1 MRRLDAVRPR
11 VASPTRNDGA
21 GLPTAAYAAIM
32 DGVPRPSI
40 VRGGESAVPLARDGD
55 RAALHARLDAAV
67 AGRGGFVVVE
77 GPAGI
82 GKTTLLDD
90 VAGAAAER
98 GMAVLRAG
106 GGELERDHPLGVA
119 RRLLEGAIGDPAVV
133 AAAGAA
139 AAPAVAALDRVGDGA
154 GAVPGFPV
162 LHGCWWLVQ
171 ALAARRPLAIV
182 VDDLQWVDPASLHVL
197 GHVAPR
203 LDELRV
209 LLVAGNRDPDP
220 DVATADPP
228 LGRVPRQATITPA
241 PLGAGDAGRLVAR
254 ELDTTVE
261 ADVAQACHD
270 ATGGNPFLL
279 TELARALR
287 YDTAPPTPPSVER
300 IRELGPRTVSRALL
314 LRLGGHGPAPL
325 ALARALAILAED
337 SDLGVAAAVAGLDP
351 DAAAEAAD
359 VLVRADVLAD
369 AHPLRFRHPIVRAAI
384 RADTGPGER
393 GRLHGAAAESLLTSA
408 APAAEV
414 AVHLLHVPTRGS
426 AATAAVLLDA
436 GQDATRRGAPEEGLR
451 FLERALAEPP
461 DDATRPDVLA
471 ALAEAG
477 LHARLDLPTAGQRL
491 AESAATTVDPEQAVQ
506 RWLLLAQLVAV
517 GRGIPTSVA
526 MLEEAMRRMDGHP
539 ESRRRVAVDLVGK
552 ALLHPDTRARAEALA
567 RDAPGVAGGDTT
579 IDRLERCNQAWA
591 LALGGAPAA
600 EVEAL
605 AGPTLA
611 RGATSRETGPSAP
624 VYQAIAALSQV
635 DAFDEALACADAAV
649 AIARGRHQTLGLY
662 GALGTRASIHWRAGD
677 VRACADD
684 ASASLDLPGVP
695 GPFRIV
701 SSGWLA
707 LAQLA
712 ADDTDGAAATLD
724 AVADVPVIE
733 NVNSHVVEAAQALLL
748 VARGEHDEALT
759 RLDDLDR
766 RRRASGTRALLP
778 WRGEHV
784 AVAVR
789 VGDHAGA
796 AALVDRLVADAD
808 AVGTPAGRGLALR
821 ARARIAADREDAV
834 ALLREAETAL
844 RGSPCRLQHAEGLVE
859 LGMAIRRAGR
869 RAEARPALEEGLRA
883 ARRCGAL
890 RLAGVAHD
898 ELTVAGARP
907 RRLQFSGADALT
919 PSERRIADL
928 AASGSTNRA
937 IAQELYVTP
946 KTVENQLGRVYR
958 KLGIGSRTELTDAL
972 GSPLG

>member
-1 MRRLDAVRPR
+1 
-11 VASPTRNDGA
+11 
-21 GLPTAAYAAIM
+21 
-32 DGVPRPSI
+32 
-40 VRGGESAVPLARDGD
+40 LAREGE
-55 RAALHARLDAAV
+55 RAELRGQVDAAV
-67 AGRGGFVVVE
+67 AGAGGFVVVE

-90 VAGAAAER
+90 AAAAAAGR
-98 GMAVLRAG
+98 GMRVLRAR

-119 RRLLEGAIGDPAVV
+119 RRLLDGAVGDPAVV
-133 AAAGAA
+133 AAAGPAA
-139 AAPAVAALDRVGDGA
+139 EPAVAALDRVGDGA

-171 ALAARRPLAIV
+171 ALAADGPLAIV
-182 VDDLQWVDPASLHVL
+182 VDDLQWVDPASLQVL
-197 GHVAPR
+197 GHVAAR
-203 LDELRV
+203 VDELPV
-209 LLVAGNRDPDP
+209 LLVAGTRDPDP
-220 DVATADPP
+220 DVVAVDPP
-228 LGRVPRQATITPA
+228 LARVPRAATLAPA
-241 PLGAGDAGRLVAR
+241 PLGADDAGRLVAR
-254 ELDTTVE
+254 ELGT
-261 ADVAQACHD
+261 AIAPDVARACRD
-270 ATGGNPFLL
+270 ATDGNPFLL

-287 YDTAPPTPPSVER
+287 EDAAPPSVER
-300 IRELGPRTVSRALL
+300 IGALAPRSVSRALL

-325 ALARALAILAED
+325 ALARALAILAEE

-351 DAAAEAAD
+351 QVAAEAAD
-359 VLVRADVLAD
+359 VLVRADVLAG

-393 GRLHGAAAESLLTSA
+393 GRLHAAAAERLLMTASPA
-408 APAAEV
+408 HPAPAAV
-414 AVHLLHVPTRGS
+414 AVHLLHAPTRGS
-426 AATAAVLLDA
+426 AATAAVLLEA

-461 DDATRPDVLA
+461 DEETRPDVLA

-491 AESAATTVDPEQAVQ
+491 AESAAATLDPDQAVQ
-506 RWLLLAQLVAV
+506 RWLLLAQLVTV
-517 GRGIPTSVA
+517 GRGIPAAVA
-526 MLEEAMRRMDGHP
+526 LLEEAMRRMDDHP
-539 ESRRRVAVDLVGK
+539 DARRRVAVDLVGK
-552 ALLHPDTRARAEALA
+552 ALLHPDTRARADALA
-567 RDAPGVAGGDTT
+567 REAPGVAGGDAT
-579 IDRLERCNQAWA
+579 IDRLERCNLAWA

-600 EVEAL
+600 EVRAL

-649 AIARGRHQTLGLY
+649 AVARGRHQTLGLY
-662 GALGTRASIHWRAGD
+662 GALGTRASIHWRAGN

-684 ASASLDLPGVP
+684 ARASLDLPGVP
-695 GPFRIV
+695 GPFQIV
-701 SSGWLA
+701 SAGWLA

-712 ADDTDGAAATLD
+712 ADDADGAAATLD

-748 VARGEHDEALT
+748 AARGEHDAALA

-784 AVAVR
+784 VVALR
-789 VGDHAGA
+789 AGDEEGA
-796 AALVDRLVADAD
+796 HALVTALEADAE
-808 AVGTPAGRGLALR
+808 AVGTPAGRGLARRCRARVTDDR
-821 ARARIAADREDAV
+821 ARAE
-834 ALLREAETAL
+834 ALLRDAEARL
-844 RGSPCRLQHAEGLVE
+844 RGSGCRLLHAEALVE
-859 LGMAIRRAGR
+859 LGMEIRRAGR
-869 RAEARPALEEGLRA
+869 RAEARPVLEEGLRE

-890 RLAGVAHD
+890 RLAALAHD
-898 ELTVAGARP
+898 ELTVAGSRP

-958 KLGIGSRTELTDAL
+958 KLGIGSRTELADAL

>member
-1 MRRLDAVRPR
+1 M
-11 VASPTRNDGA
+11 
-21 GLPTAAYAAIM
+21 
-32 DGVPRPSI
+32 
-40 VRGGESAVPLARDGD
+40 ARDTE
-55 RAALHARLDAAV
+55 RAALRGQLAAAV
-67 AGRGGFVVVE
+67 DGRGGFVVVE

-82 GKTTLLDD
+82 GKTTLLDG
-90 VAGAAAER
+90 VATTAAEL
-98 GMAVLRAG
+98 GITVLRAR

-119 RRLLEGAIGDPAVV
+119 RRLLDGAVRDPTVV
-133 AAAGAA
+133 ADAGPAAE
-139 AAPAVAALDRVGDGA
+139 PAVAALDRVGDGS

-162 LHGCWWLVQ
+162 LRGCWWLVQ
-171 ALAARRPLAIV
+171 ALAGRGPLAIV
-182 VDDLQWVDPASLHVL
+182 VDDLQWVDRASQHVL
-197 GHVAPR
+197 GHVAVR
-203 LDELRV
+203 LDELPV
-209 LLVAGNRDPDP
+209 LLLAGIRDPDP
-220 DVATADPP
+220 DVGSAEPP
-228 LGRVPRQATITPA
+228 LARAPRRATVSPA
-241 PLGAGDAGRLVAR
+241 PLGVTDAGRLVGR
-254 ELDTTVE
+254 ELDAAVGPDI
-261 ADVAQACHD
+261 ALACHEV
-270 ATGGNPFLL
+270 TGGNPFLL

-287 YDTAPPTPPSVER
+287 HDTAPPAPPSAETVR
-300 IRELGPRTVSRALL
+300 ALAPRSVSRALL
-314 LRLGGHGPAPL
+314 LRIGGHGPGPL
-325 ALARALAILAED
+325 AMARALAILAED

-351 DAAAEAAD
+351 AEAAEAAD

-393 GRLHGAAAESLLTSA
+393 GRLHAAAAERLLTTA
-408 APAAEV
+408 TPAADV
-414 AVHLLHVPTRGS
+414 AVHLLHVPTGGS
-426 AATAAVLLDA
+426 AATAAVLLAA
-436 GQDATRRGAPEEGLR
+436 GEDATRRGAPEEGLR

-491 AESAATTVDPEQAVQ
+491 AASAATTVDPEQAVQ

-517 GRGIPTSVA
+517 GQGIPAAVGT
-526 MLEEAMRRMDGHP
+526 LEEAMRRMDGHADG
-539 ESRRRVAVDLVGK
+539 RRRVAVDLVGK
-552 ALLHPDTRARAEALA
+552 ALLHPDTRPRGEALA
-567 RDAPGVAGGDTT
+567 RDAPGVVGGDAT

-600 EVEAL
+600 EVVAL

-635 DAFDEALACADAAV
+635 DAIDEALACADAAV
-649 AIARGRHQTLGLY
+649 AVARGRHQTLGLY
-662 GALGTRASIHWRAGD
+662 GALGTRASIHWRAGN

-701 SSGWLA
+701 SAGWLA

-712 ADDTDGAAATLD
+712 ADDADGAAATLD
-724 AVADVPVIE
+724 TVADVPVIE

-748 VARGEHDEALT
+748 AARGDHAGAQR

-789 VGDHAGA
+789 AGDRETAV
-796 AALVDRLVADAD
+796 ALVAALVADAD
-808 AVGTPAGRGLALR
+808 AIGTPAGHGLALR
-821 ARARIAADREDAV
+821 SRAWIADDREHAV
-834 ALLREAETAL
+834 VLLRDAELAL
-844 RGSPCRLQHAEGLVE
+844 RRSPCRLLHAEGLVE

-869 RAEARPALEEGLRA
+869 RAEARPVLEEGLRA

-890 RLAGVAHD
+890 RLAGQAHD

-928 AASGSTNRA
+928 AASGRTNRA

-958 KLGIGSRTELTDAL
+958 KLGIGSRTELADAL
-972 GSPLG
+972 GSVLA